1 MKSIWAAILTWAILT
16 WAILTCSMAC
26 SAETVTTRDSR
37 SWNGKI
43 VQIQGGVLTLN
54 ASFPG
59 GQTATLKFGP
69 KMLRA
74 IELNRTTFNP
84 GAVPNLPAVGGGV
97 LSGTIYLRDR
107 SGHKCA
113 NIAMDGQK
121 VTCSAG
127 SWPLQE
133 AMRIIFDPQ

>member
-1 MKSIWAAILTWAILT
+1 MKSIWAAILT
-16 WAILTCSMAC
+16 CSIVC

-59 GQTATLKFGP
+59 GKTATLRFGP
-69 KMLRA
+69 KMLRG
-74 IELNRTTFNP
+74 IEFNRTTFNP
-84 GAVPNLPAVGGGV
+84 GAVPNLPAAGGGA
-97 LSGTIYLRDR
+97 LSGTIYLRDK

-127 SWPLQE
+127 SWPVQE
-133 AMRIIFDPQ
+133 ALRIIFDPQ

>member
-1 MKSIWAAILTWAILT
+1 VFSGRLGGEAMKSIWA
-16 WAILTCSMAC
+16 AILTCSMAC

-43 VQIQGGVLTLN
+43 VQIQSGVLTLN

-84 GAVPNLPAVGGGV
+84 GAVPNLPKVGGGA
-97 LSGTIYLRDR
+97 LSGTIYLRDK

-113 NIAMDGQK
+113 NIAMDAQK

-127 SWPLQE
+127 SWPLPE
-133 AMRIIFDPQ
+133 AVRIIFDPQ